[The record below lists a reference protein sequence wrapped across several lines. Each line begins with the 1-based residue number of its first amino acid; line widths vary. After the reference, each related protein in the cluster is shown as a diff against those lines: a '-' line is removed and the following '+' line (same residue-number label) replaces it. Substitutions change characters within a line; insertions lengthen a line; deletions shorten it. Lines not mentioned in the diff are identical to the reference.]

1 MARYIHEAV
10 DGANA
15 LRLGNQYA
23 KNPAAGLLVKVE
35 QRTTL
40 AGKAIL
46 LTPDQVR
53 QLRDDLTEWLDAL
66 S

>member
-1 MARYIHEAV
+1 MARYVHETTE
-10 DGANA
+10 GATA
-15 LRLGNQYA
+15 LRMGNQYA
-23 KNPAAGLLVKVE
+23 KNPAAGLLVKIE

-46 LTPDQVR
+46 LTPDQVQ
-53 QLRDDLTEWLDAL
+53 QLRDDLTAWLEAL